1 MPAPSLKIAIKILVG
16 RAAGRYLLR
25 VFENDFQSRSQHASS
40 TVMIVCLCKGVSSRV
55 ILDEVRRGNCSVKG
69 IAQAC
74 QAGRDCGSCVSQ
86 IRDMIRSAGT
96 AARSHDDSSSSGR

>member
-1 MPAPSLKIAIKILVG
+1 MLVVPPAAT
-16 RAAGRYLLR
+16 LLQ
-25 VFENDFQSRSQHASS
+25 VVDNDFQSLSHRVRS
-40 TVMIVCLCKGVSSRV
+40 TVMIVCLCKGVSSRI

-86 IRDMIRSAGT
+86 IRDMIRASGG
-96 AARSHDDSSSSGR
+96 AARSHDDGSTPGR